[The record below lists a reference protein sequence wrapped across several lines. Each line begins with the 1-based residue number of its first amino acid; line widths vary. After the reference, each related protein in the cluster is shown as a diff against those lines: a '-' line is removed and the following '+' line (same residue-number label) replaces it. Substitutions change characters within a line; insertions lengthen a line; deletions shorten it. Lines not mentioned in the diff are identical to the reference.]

1 MTLRRVTDAVDVY
14 VKVPT
19 DGHDVPTHTHRVP
32 SLARRVSRTFSRL
45 SSGNA
50 NVSAPR
56 ASARGRWRA
65 AVAVV
70 RAHGLVGTLRAAGG
84 LETRPRDERE
94 DLEEEVLT
102 DEAPAEARVRD
113 AMPSPNTAA

>member
-1 MTLRRVTDAVDVY
+1 MTLRRVTDTVDVY
-14 VKVPT
+14 VEVPT
-19 DGHDVPTHTHRVP
+19 DGHGMPTHTHRVP

-45 SSGNA
+45 SSGNG

-84 LETRPRDERE
+84 LETRARDERE

-102 DEAPAEARVRD
+102 DEAPAEAQVRD